1 MCPCAWLIVEVSKD
15 RRSGMIRHIEWLDEE
30 TILKAQAGD
39 AEAREKVIENFE
51 PLIESIA
58 SSYFN
63 SIHMDSAVGR
73 EDLVQEGY
81 FGLLNAMDTFDYS
94 KGRNYK
100 NYFEYAIRTA
110 MRLELSNNSR
120 AIRIPRF
127 MLDRIRKIESTISE
141 LKEEGEDTCIGNIAR
156 RTGLKEKDVKTALDA
171 YGHQNILSL
180 DMKAY
185 DDDDESSL
193 SDFIEC
199 REIVGYED
207 RILLEK
213 LDKAIEALPEEERSI
228 IEALYGFSGKPVS
241 VNKLAGRFG
250 ESRTKMNNRIRGI
263 HQGLA
268 AAI

>member
-1 MCPCAWLIVEVSKD
+1 
-15 RRSGMIRHIEWLDEE
+15 MIRHIEWLDEE
-30 TILKAQAGD
+30 TILKAQAGE
-39 AEAREKVIENFE
+39 AEARERVIENFE

-58 SSYFN
+58 SSYIN

-73 EDLVQEGY
+73 DDLVQEGY
-81 FGLLNAMDTFDYS
+81 FGLLNAMDSFDYS

-100 NYFEYAIRTA
+100 GYFEYAIRTA

-127 MLDRIRKIESTISE
+127 MLERIRKIEGAIDRLE
-141 LKEEGEDTCIGNIAR
+141 KEGREASIGNIALC
-156 RTGLKEKDVKTALDA
+156 TGLKDRDVKTALDA

-185 DDDDESSL
+185 DDDDEASL
-193 SDFIEC
+193 TDFIEC
-199 REIVGYED
+199 REIVSYED
-207 RILLEK
+207 RILLDK
-213 LDKAIEALPEEERSI
+213 LDKALKSLPEDERSI

-241 VNKLAGRFG
+241 VSKLAGQYG
-250 ESRTKMNNRIRGI
+250 ESRTRMNNRIRGI
-263 HQGLA
+263 QQDLA

>member
-1 MCPCAWLIVEVSKD
+1 MV
-15 RRSGMIRHIEWLDEE
+15 RRIEWLDEE

-39 AEAREKVIENFE
+39 ADSREKVIENFE

-81 FGLLNAMDTFDYS
+81 FGLLNAMETFDYS

-127 MLDRIRKIESTISE
+127 MLERIRKIENTIAILE
-141 LKEEGEDTCIGNIAR
+141 REGEDTGISSIAR
-156 RTGLKEKDVKTALDA
+156 RSGLKERDVKTALDA

-185 DDDDESSL
+185 DDDDEASL

-199 REIVGYED
+199 RELVGYED

-213 LDKAIEALPEEERSI
+213 LNEAIDALPDDERSI

-241 VNKLAGRFG
+241 VSSLACQFG
-250 ESRTKMNNRIRGI
+250 ESRTRMNNRIRGI
-263 HQGLA
+263 YQDLA